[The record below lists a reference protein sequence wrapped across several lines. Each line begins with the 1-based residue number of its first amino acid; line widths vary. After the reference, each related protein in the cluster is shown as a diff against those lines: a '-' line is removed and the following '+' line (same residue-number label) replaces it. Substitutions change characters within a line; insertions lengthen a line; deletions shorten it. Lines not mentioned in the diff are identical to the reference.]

1 MLCIYNNQIS
11 CRCDIYYQY
20 PFLHTFLPLNEQNK
34 ELSKILHYFNINFK
48 RNISSMSYYKLLKKA
63 FMIINKNMYGY
74 KY

>member
-1 MLCIYNNQIS
+1 MKSHVDVTYITNTLFYIH
-11 CRCDIYYQY
+11 
-20 PFLHTFLPLNEQNK
+20 LLPLNEQNK

-63 FMIINKNMYGY
+63 FMLINKNMYGY

>member
-1 MLCIYNNQIS
+1 MKSHVDATYFTNTLFYIH
-11 CRCDIYYQY
+11 
-20 PFLHTFLPLNEQNK
+20 LLPLNEQNK

-63 FMIINKNMYGY
+63 FMLINKNMYGY